1 MTRRSKGRVSAGPGG
16 VLLVDK
22 PKGPTSHA
30 VVERIRRALGA
41 AKAGHAGTLDPA
53 ATGLLVVCADDAVKV
68 QHWLADGDKGYEAT
82 VAFGAATDTEDA
94 EGQVVERGDPAGLH
108 ADPLGVVLRGFVG
121 EIDQLPPMY
130 SAVRVGGRRL
140 HQAARAGEE
149 VERSVRRVAVH
160 ALTLRSLS
168 PCGEDGLRE
177 ARIEV
182 HCGKGTYV
190 RTLAADL
197 GRALGVPAH
206 LRGLRRTVAGHFRVE
221 DAIGL
226 DEAERLAERDPA
238 LLRQRMLPLAEALPF
253 PPVTVEAEGARW
265 VVNGRFLP
273 AEGPDGL
280 RRVIGPDGGLV
291 AVAQVRHGRL
301 RPVRVFATLASL
313 EGEGTGQNH

>member
-1 MTRRSKGRVSAGPGG
+1 MGRRPRGRQPAGPGG

-30 VVERIRRALGA
+30 VVERLRRALGA

-53 ATGLLVVCADDAVKV
+53 ATGLLVVCVDDAVKL

-94 EGQVVERGDPAGLH
+94 EGQVVERGDPRPLH
-108 ADPLGVVLRGFVG
+108 PDPLEAALRGFVG
-121 EIDQLPPMY
+121 VIEQLPPMY

-140 HQAARAGEE
+140 HEAARAGEE
-149 VERSVRRVAVH
+149 VARSVRRVAVH
-160 ALTLRSLS
+160 ALALRSLS
-168 PCGEDGLRE
+168 PPGEDGLRE

-206 LRGLRRTVAGHFRVE
+206 LRALRRTVAGRFGVDR
-221 DAIGL
+221 AIPL
-226 DEAERLAERDPA
+226 HEAEALAAGGPEALRARL
-238 LLRQRMLPLAEALPF
+238 LPLADALPF
-253 PPVTVEAEGARW
+253 PQVRVESGGVRW
-265 VVNGRFLP
+265 LVNGRFLP
-273 AEGPDGL
+273 AEGPEGL
-280 RRVIGPDGGLV
+280 RTVIGPAGELV
-291 AVAQVRHGRL
+291 AVGQVKRGQL
-301 RPVRVFATLASL
+301 RPVRVFAASSAD
-313 EGEGTGQNH
+313 EGTGQNH

>member
-1 MTRRSKGRVSAGPGG
+1 MSSRRRSARAPAGPGG

-30 VVERIRRALGA
+30 VVERVRRALGA

-82 VAFGAATDTEDA
+82 VAFGTSTDTEDA
-94 EGQVVERGDPAGLH
+94 EGQVVERGDPVGLH
-108 ADPLGVVLRGFVG
+108 ADPLEAALRAFVG

-140 HQAARAGEE
+140 HEAARAGEE
-149 VERSVRRVAVH
+149 VERSVRRVAIH
-160 ALTLRSLS
+160 SLTLRSLG
-168 PCGEDGLRE
+168 PPGEDGLRE
-177 ARIEV
+177 ARIQV

-206 LRGLRRTVAGHFRVE
+206 LRALRRTHASHFGV
-221 DAIGL
+221 DAAIGL
-226 DEAERLAERDPA
+226 QEAEALAALDPA
-238 LLRQRMLPLAEALPF
+238 SLRARMLPLAEVLPF
-253 PPVTVEAEGARW
+253 PAVSVEAEGVRW
-265 VVNGRFLP
+265 MVNGRFLP
-273 AEGPDGL
+273 AEGPEGL
-280 RRVIGPDGGLV
+280 RRVIGPAGELV
-291 AVAQVRHGRL
+291 AVAQVRDGRL
-301 RPVRVFATLASL
+301 RPVRVFQGPAPR
-313 EGEGTGQNH
+313 EGTGQNH

>member
-1 MTRRSKGRVSAGPGG
+1 MSSRRPRGRAPAGPGG

-22 PKGPTSHA
+22 PSGPTSHA
-30 VVERIRRALGA
+30 VVERIRRALVA

-53 ATGLLVVCADDAVKV
+53 ATGLLVICADDAVKL

-94 EGQVVERGDPAGLH
+94 DGQVVERGDPLGLQ
-108 ADPLGVVLRGFVG
+108 ADPLEAALRGFVG
-121 EIDQLPPMY
+121 EIEQLPPMY

-140 HQAARAGEE
+140 HEAARAGDP
-149 VERSVRRVAVH
+149 VERSLRRVAVH

-168 PCGEDGLRE
+168 PAGEDGLRE

-190 RTLAADL
+190 RTIAADL

-206 LRGLRRTVAGHFRVE
+206 LRALRRTMAGHFRVD
-221 DAIGL
+221 DAMGL
-226 DEAERLAERDPA
+226 QELEELGAKDPA
-238 LLRQRMLPLAEALPF
+238 ALRARMLPLAASLPF
-253 PPVTVEAEGARW
+253 PPVSVDAGGVRW

-280 RRVIGPDGGLV
+280 RRVIGPSGELV
-291 AVAQVRHGRL
+291 AVAKVSEGKL
-301 RPVRVFATLASL
+301 RPVRVFASLLA
-313 EGEGTGQNH
+313 GE

>member
-1 MTRRSKGRVSAGPGG
+1 VTRRSKGRTSAGPGG

-30 VVERIRRALGA
+30 VVERVRRALGA

-53 ATGLLVVCADDAVKV
+53 ATGLLVICADDAVKV
-68 QHWLADGDKGYEAT
+68 QHWLADGDKGYEAI

-108 ADPLGVVLRGFVG
+108 VDPLEAALRGFVG
-121 EIDQLPPMY
+121 EIEQLPPMY

-140 HQAARAGEE
+140 HEAARAGEE
-149 VERSVRRVAVH
+149 VERSVRRVAIH
-160 ALTLRSLS
+160 ALRLHALQ
-168 PCGEDGLRE
+168 PAGADGLRE

-206 LRGLRRTVAGHFRVE
+206 LRALRRTVAGHFRV
-221 DAIGL
+221 DGAVGL
-226 DEAERLAERDPA
+226 DEAERLAAAGPGP
-238 LLRQRMLPLAEALPF
+238 LRARMLPLAEALPF
-253 PPVTVEAEGARW
+253 PPVTVESGGVRW
-265 VVNGRFLP
+265 LVNGRFLP
-273 AEGPDGL
+273 AEGPEGL
-280 RRVIGPDGGLV
+280 RRVIGPDGELV
-291 AVAQVRHGRL
+291 AVGQVRRGQL
-301 RPVRVFATLASL
+301 RPVRVFASL
-313 EGEGTGQNH
+313 PADEGTGQNH